1 MSTLNPN
8 YKFNNVYEYINEYQ
22 RMVYEIYADQ
32 VVSFLCTYYHI
43 DGPETIWEDEDMFA
57 GAYDRVGEYSGIRWN
72 KILLLP
78 IYYTEEIS
86 TAFDGQDIGLLKE
99 NETTFVIPS
108 IYGITP
114 LANDKIK
121 FEQDFLRPNNDTY
134 PIFNVTG
141 REKSVNT
148 DFTFWKIKVKIEQ
161 SITET
166 QLNSQVQDTYVFFDY
181 DKRIHTVQ
189 NSTFLTRLLVK
200 NDTLRDRLKNIF
212 YDRNSGFYL
221 I

>member
-1 MSTLNPN
+1 MSEYLQ
-8 YKFNNVYEYINEYQ
+8 KFNNIYSYIHEYQ
-22 RMVYEIYADQ
+22 RMVYEIYAKD

-57 GAYDRVGEYSGIRWN
+57 GSYDRVGEYSGVKWN

-78 IYYTEEIS
+78 IYYTEEITTS
-86 TAFDGQDIGLLKE
+86 FDGQDIGLIKD

-108 IYGITP
+108 LYGITP
-114 LANDKIK
+114 LPNDKIK
-121 FEQDFLRPNNDTY
+121 FEQDFLRPTNNVY

-148 DFTFWKIKVKIEQ
+148 DFTFWKIRVKVEQ

-166 QLNSQVQDTYVFFDY
+166 QLDAQVQDMYAFFDY
-181 DKRIHTVQ
+181 DKRIHTIP

-200 NDTLRDRLKNIF
+200 NDILRERLKNIF
-212 YDRNSGFYL
+212 HDRNSGYYL

>member
-1 MSTLNPN
+1 MSDFTQ
-8 YKFNNVYEYINEYQ
+8 KFNNIYSYINEYQ
-22 RMVYEIYADQ
+22 RMVYEIYAED

-43 DGPETIWEDEDMFA
+43 DAPDTIWEDEDVFA
-57 GAYDRVGEYSGIRWN
+57 GSYDRVGEYSGIKWN

-78 IYYTEEIS
+78 IYYSEEIT
-86 TAFDGQDIGLLKE
+86 TAFDGQDIGLVKE
-99 NETTFVIPS
+99 NETSFVIPS

-114 LANDKIK
+114 LPNDKIK
-121 FEQDFLRPNNDTY
+121 FEQNFLRPTNDTY

-148 DFTFWKIKVKIEQ
+148 DFTFWKVRVKVEQ
-161 SITET
+161 SVTED
-166 QLNSQVQDTYVFFDY
+166 QIEAQVQDTFAFFDY
-181 DKRIHTVQ
+181 DKQIHTVP

-200 NDTLRDRLKNIF
+200 NDILRDRLKNIF
-212 YDRNSGFYL
+212 HDRNSGFYL